1 MDDFSRGS
9 RKSTYLRWAGFLLA
23 IALLIYLLSRQ
34 GWGEIFDA
42 IRRIPPWQLGIAL
55 LLTLL
60 SRLAVAGRWYA
71 LLAAADMEISLAQ
84 TVRLTFAGLFAA
96 NFLPTTIGGDVVRL
110 AGAVQYKLDA
120 AKSTA
125 SLIVD
130 RLIGLLGMLLAVPLG
145 ARPLWDWMI
154 VQQGWRDS
162 FGLEASLLGPISV
175 GKLWGRIQNLFRRI
189 GRAFA
194 LWKDQPRSL
203 LLSLTMTWMHML
215 SLFSMIAVLL
225 RGLDE
230 PIPVL
235 LVGGLWSFVYL
246 ITLAPISINGYG
258 VQEIAMTLIFTN
270 VGGISIKNS
279 LTIALLVRTFQ
290 MLASLPGVAFVPS
303 ILAGLRTEE
312 SPTFIDGDSSVVEN
326 TPSE

>member
-1 MDDFSRGS
+1 MVKFSRDTQ
-9 RKSTYLRWAGFLLA
+9 KAKYVRWVGFVFT
-23 IALLIYLLSRQ
+23 IALLAYLLSRQ

-42 IRRIPPWQLGIAL
+42 IRQIPPWQLGIAL
-55 LLTLL
+55 LLTSL
-60 SRLAVAGRWYA
+60 SRFALSVRWYA
-71 LLAAADMEISLAQ
+71 LLAATDMHISFPQA
-84 TVRLTFAGLFAA
+84 VRLTFAGLFAA
-96 NFLPTTIGGDVVRL
+96 NFLPTTVGGDVVRL
-110 AGAVQYKLDA
+110 AGAVQYKLDG

-130 RLIGLLGMLLAVPLG
+130 RLVGLLGMLLAVPLG
-145 ARPLWDWMI
+145 ARPLWVWMI

-162 FGLEASLLGPISV
+162 FGLESSLLGPIGV
-175 GKLWGRIQNLFRRI
+175 GKLWGRIQDLFRRI

-203 LLSLTMTWMHML
+203 LLSLAMTWVHML
-215 SLFSMIAVLL
+215 SLFSTIALL
-225 RGLDE
+225 FRGLDE

-270 VGGISIKNS
+270 VGGISTKNS

-303 ILAGLRTEE
+303 ILVGIRQRKADEL
-312 SPTFIDGDSSVVEN
+312 DSEAL
-326 TPSE
+326 

>member
-1 MDDFSRGS
+1 MDNFIKRRPNS
-9 RKSTYLRWAGFLLA
+9 KYLRWIGFI
-23 IALLIYLLSRQ
+23 IAATLLIYLLSQQ
-34 GWGEIFDA
+34 GWGQIYGA
-42 IRRIPPWQLGIAL
+42 IRQIRPWRLVLAL
-55 LLTLL
+55 ILMLT
-60 SRLAVAGRWYA
+60 SRLAVAGRWYV
-71 LLAAADMEISLAQ
+71 LLAATDMHISFPRAA
-84 TVRLTFAGLFAA
+84 RLTFAGLFAA
-96 NFLPTTIGGDVVRL
+96 NFLPTTVGGDVVRL
-110 AGAVQYKLDA
+110 AGAVQYNLDG

-130 RLIGLLGMLLAVPLG
+130 RLVGLMGMLLAVPLG
-145 ARPLWDWMI
+145 ARPLWVWMI

-162 FGLEASLLGPISV
+162 FGLESSLLGPIGV
-175 GKLWGRIQNLFRRI
+175 GKLWGRIRDLFRRI

-203 LLSLTMTWMHML
+203 LLALAMTWMHML
-215 SLFSMIAVLL
+215 SLFSMIALLL
-225 RGLDE
+225 RGLEE
-230 PIPVL
+230 PIPIL

-270 VGGISIKNS
+270 VGGISMEGS

-303 ILAGLRTEE
+303 ILVSMRQREVSE
-312 SPTFIDGDSSVVEN
+312 YDSGEL
-326 TPSE
+326 